1 MEIIRKN
8 REIKLTKTG
17 HRGNYLISKT
27 QYQTEKW
34 FNENL
39 LAIVIKKTKVI
50 INKLA
55 YLRF

>member
-17 HRGNYLISKT
+17 QGGNDLISKT